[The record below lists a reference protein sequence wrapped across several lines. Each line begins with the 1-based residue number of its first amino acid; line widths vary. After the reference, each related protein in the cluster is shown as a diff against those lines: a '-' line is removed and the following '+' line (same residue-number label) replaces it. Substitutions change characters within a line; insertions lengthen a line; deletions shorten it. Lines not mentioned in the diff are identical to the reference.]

1 MKFWKIPLM
10 ISLIISMFALTIPV
24 EASINQSIRINGVI
38 GNSDK
43 ENSTQPDVG
52 AVHPGHNENSQTGD
66 SGKNQSNTNDKVQ
79 TVKTILKN
87 TDTVLPKTGVVL
99 SFFGSL
105 LGILIVTFAMT
116 IIQRNQRLQKL

>member
-38 GNSDK
+38 GNGDK

-52 AVHPGHNENSQTGD
+52 AVHHDHNENSQTGD

-105 LGILIVTFAMT
+105 LGILIVIFAMT

>member
-38 GNSDK
+38 GNGDK

-79 TVKTILKN
+79 TVKTILK
-87 TDTVLPKTGVVL
+87 TQILFFQKQELSYHFSVL
-99 SFFGSL
+99 SWGY
-105 LGILIVTFAMT
+105 
-116 IIQRNQRLQKL
+116 

>member
-38 GNSDK
+38 GNGDK
-43 ENSTQPDVG
+43 ANSTQPDVG
-52 AVHPGHNENSQTGD
+52 AVPPGHNENSQTGD

-79 TVKTILKN
+79 TVKTIIKN

-105 LGILIVTFAMT
+105 LGILIVIFAM
-116 IIQRNQRLQKL
+116 IMIQRNQRLQKL